1 MSARYFGQPDFEHDT
16 QAAARAAAAWPGMA
30 AAAEPPAPAQQ
41 ATPATAAPAAPAT
54 PAIGVLLANLGTP
67 DAPDA
72 PALRRYLREFLLDP
86 RVIELPRPVWWLALH
101 LFVLPF
107 RPRKSAA
114 LYRKVWTAEGS
125 PLLANSRRQTAGV
138 AALLAREVAA
148 PLHVRLAMRY
158 GNPSVRAALRE
169 LAGLG
174 CRRILALPLYPQYA
188 AVTTG
193 STFDAVAAEL
203 SGWRW
208 VPELRTVHSY
218 HDDPAYVAA
227 LAASVREA
235 WAAAPPAE
243 KLLFSFHG
251 IPRRYFLAGDPYYC
265 HCQKTA
271 RLVAELLELPP
282 ERYAVSFQSL
292 FGREEWLRPYTE
304 DTIQALARDGVHSLD
319 VICPGFAADC
329 LETIEEIDGLN
340 REIYLHAGGRS
351 YRYIP
356 ALNDRPDHLRL
367 LADLILRNLSGWVE
381 PAGRGEQARA
391 GDPAALVAAL

>member
-1 MSARYFGQPDFEHDT
+1 MTRFFGQPDFAHGDL
-16 QAAARAAAAWPGMA
+16 
-30 AAAEPPAPAQQ
+30 
-41 ATPATAAPAAPAT
+41 PAT
-54 PAIGVLLANLGTP
+54 PPIGVVLANLGTP

-86 RVIELPRPVWWLALH
+86 RVIEMPRPAWWLLLH

-125 PLLANSRRQTAGV
+125 PLLVITRRQAAGV
-138 AALLAREVAA
+138 AALLAREVPS
-148 PLHVRLAMRY
+148 PLHVRVAMRY
-158 GNPSVRAALRE
+158 GNPSFRSALRE

-174 CRRILALPLYPQYA
+174 CRRIVVLPLYPQYA

-208 VPELRTVHSY
+208 VPELRMIHPY
-218 HDDPAYVAA
+218 HDEPAYVEA
-227 LAASVREA
+227 LAGSLREA
-235 WAAAPPAE
+235 WAAGEPGE

-251 IPRRYFLAGDPYYC
+251 IPRRYFLAGDPYFC

-271 RLVAELLELPP
+271 RLVAERLGLPR
-282 ERYAVSFQSL
+282 ERYEVTFQSL
-292 FGREEWLRPYTE
+292 FGREEWLRPYT
-304 DTIQALARDGVHSLD
+304 DQTMRALAAAGVRSLD

-340 REIYLHAGGRS
+340 REIFLHAGGER
-351 YRYIP
+351 YRYVP

-367 LADLILRNLSGWVE
+367 LADLVLRNLAGWIE
-381 PAGRGEQARA
+381 PAEGLERRARE
-391 GDPAALVAAL
+391 AAEGTRRAAAMIAANR